1 MTLLASI
8 LRDTAANYVISLVSG
23 LVEFTVPVR
32 IFIAICRNNNQM
44 HDAVSEQNLFNL
56 YRREKKVAENMFI
69 VIVVL
74 LSLLECSNYCK
85 KLCY

>member
-23 LVEFTVPVR
+23 LVEFTVPVANYVR

-44 HDAVSEQNLFNL
+44 HDAVSEQNLSNL
-56 YRREKKVAENMFI
+56 YRREKKVAENMSI

-74 LSLLECSNYCK
+74 LSLLECS
-85 KLCY
+85 